1 MRDRLRSFPNLRCR
15 LVPDQPFA
23 RVPELVVLAGICLA
37 LQDPDSA
44 VTIAQVPAKL
54 TDALAM
60 GRLAVVSHNP
70 ALGDLPL
77 ADHALVTDWHDLQDF
92 LARAL
97 ASLPEPE
104 EKRQARR
111 ALFLREFSV
120 AANRGRLQGVLDNLP
135 SAPNPALAPV
145 MERVL
150 SHLPGFP
157 RELLALVADSSGL
170 ADDSPPRFLR

>member
-1 MRDRLRSFPNLRCR
+1 MGSFPRGEEGLRDRLRAFPNLRCR
-15 LVPDQPFA
+15 LMPDRPFA
-23 RVPELVVLAGICLA
+23 RVPELVALADICLA

-44 VTIAQVPAKL
+44 VTVAQVPAKL

-60 GRLAVVSHNP
+60 GRLAIVSQNL
-70 ALGDLPL
+70 ALRDLPL
-77 ADHALVTDWHDLQDF
+77 AGHALETNWRDVQDV

-97 ASLPEPE
+97 TSLSESE

-111 ALFLREFSV
+111 ELFLWEFSI
-120 AANRGRLQGVLDNLP
+120 AANREHLQAVLDNLP
-135 SAPNPALAPV
+135 TAPSPALAPV

-157 RELLALVADSSGL
+157 RGLLGLVRSQT
-170 ADDSPPRFLR
+170 